1 MLTSLRVRDL
11 AVLEDV
17 EVAFGEGLTVLTGET
32 GAGKSLVV
40 DAVMLLAG
48 GRADPA
54 LVRAGAERLVV
65 EGAFDCDD
73 VEARRSLVEAGLLE
87 DGGAGPFEVVVRRE
101 VAAGGKGRLLVNG
114 SPAALKTLQE
124 IAPRLLVLYGQAEAR
139 DLLDPDA
146 PRQLLDRFA
155 GLGERAAEG
164 AARFRDF
171 LGAERD
177 LARLGEAAK
186 DRVQR
191 LELLDFQIGEIDKVE
206 PREGEDEEISS
217 ERKRLASVERIGELL
232 SEASAALEDD
242 ERGALRAAGAARSA
256 LHSLEEIDSSYAAR
270 SATLA
275 DSIERLKEVAFETS
289 RDLESL
295 EADPARAAFV
305 AERLDALAKLK
316 RKYGATLS
324 DVLERRA
331 SLGRERDEL
340 LDLEG
345 ALKKAEG
352 ASEKAFS
359 AYRRAALEL
368 SAAREAAAPRLGRA
382 VEAHLRDL
390 AFLKSSFSALVTR
403 REEEGSRFAAGGSR
417 VSFGEH
423 GIDQVG
429 FAFAP
434 NPGEP
439 ARPLQKI
446 ASGGELA
453 RVQLALAA
461 ALAAEELVSEEG
473 AATRR
478 RGNPIRTFVFDE
490 VDAGVSGA
498 TAEAVGRKLRG
509 LAATE
514 QILVVTHLAQV
525 AAAGECHFSVSKEAE
540 KGRTRTH
547 VEALDGAGRVE
558 AVAALLAGASVGE
571 AARAQARHLLSAFA
585 RGGGRSRPSSRSI
598 RT

>member
-73 VEARRSLVEAGLLE
+73 AEARRSLVEAGLLE
-87 DGGAGPFEVVVRRE
+87 EGGAGPFEVVVRRE

-124 IAPRLLVLYGQAEAR
+124 IAPRLLVLHGQAEAR

-164 AARFRDF
+164 AARFREF

-177 LARLGEAAK
+177 LARLDEAAK

-206 PREGEDEEISS
+206 PREGEDEEIAS
-217 ERKRLASVERIGELL
+217 ERKRLSSVEEVGQLL
-232 SEASAALEDD
+232 ATATGALESDETGAIPAASAA
-242 ERGALRAAGAARSA
+242 RRAL
-256 LHSLEEIDSSYAAR
+256 LQLEEIDSSYVPR
-270 SATLA
+270 SAALTGA
-275 DSIERLKEVAFETS
+275 IETMLQVSFETS
-289 RDLESL
+289 RELERL

-331 SLGRERDEL
+331 TLGRERGEL

-345 ALKKAEG
+345 AVKKAE
-352 ASEKAFS
+352 ATSEKAFS

-390 AFLKSSFSALVTR
+390 AFLKSSFSALVSR
-403 REEEGSRFAAGGSR
+403 REEEGSRFAAGGRR
-417 VSFGEH
+417 VSFGAH

-429 FAFAP
+429 LAFAP

-446 ASGGELA
+446 ASGGELS

-461 ALAAEELVSEEG
+461 ALAAEEAVPEEG

-478 RGNPIRTFVFDE
+478 RGGPVRTFVFDE

-509 LAATE
+509 LSAKE

-525 AAAGECHFSVSKEAE
+525 AAAGECHFSVSKEAS
-540 KGRTRTH
+540 KGRTRTR
-547 VEALDGAGRVE
+547 VAALDGAGRVE

-571 AARAQARHLLSAFA
+571 AARAQARQLLSAFA
-585 RGGGRSRPSSRSI
+585 GGGGRSRPSSRSI
-598 RT
+598 

>member
-73 VEARRSLVEAGLLE
+73 AEARRSLVEAGLLE
-87 DGGAGPFEVVVRRE
+87 EGSGPFEVVVRRE

-155 GLGERAAEG
+155 GLGEKAAES
-164 AARFRDF
+164 AARFREF
-171 LGAERD
+171 AGAERD
-177 LARLGEAAK
+177 LARLEEAAK
-186 DRVQR
+186 NRVQR
-191 LELLDFQIGEIDKVE
+191 LELLDFQIGEIDKVG
-206 PREGEDEEISS
+206 PKEGEDEEISS
-217 ERKRLASVERIGELL
+217 ERKRLASVEKVGQLL
-232 SEASAALEDD
+232 ATVTGALESDEGGAIPAASAA
-242 ERGALRAAGAARSA
+242 RRALQQ
-256 LHSLEEIDSSYAAR
+256 LEEISSSYAAR

-275 DSIERLKEVAFETS
+275 EAIERLKEVAFETS
-289 RDLESL
+289 RDLGSL

-324 DVLERRA
+324 EVLERRT

-345 ALKKAEG
+345 AVKKAEG
-352 ASEKAFS
+352 TSEKAFS

-382 VEAHLRDL
+382 VEAQLRDL
-390 AFLKSSFSALVTR
+390 AFLKSSFSILVTR
-403 REEEGSRFAAGGSR
+403 REEEGSRFAAGGIG
-417 VSFGEH
+417 VAFGAH
-423 GIDQVG
+423 GIDHVQ

-446 ASGGELA
+446 ASGGELS

-461 ALAAEELVSEEG
+461 ALAAETPDSEDR

-478 RGNPIRTFVFDE
+478 RGGPVRTFVFDE

-509 LAATE
+509 LAAHE

-525 AAAGECHFSVSKEAE
+525 AAAGECHLSVSKEAS
-540 KGRTRTH
+540 KGRTRTR

-558 AVAALLAGASVGE
+558 AVAALLAGSSVGE
-571 AARAQARHLLSAFA
+571 PARAQARQLLSASA
-585 RGGGRSRPSSRSI
+585 KGGGRPRPSGRPV
-598 RT
+598 